1 MAWSVSCEA
10 GRPDND
16 RNVVFRAGAVAQP
29 IPREAQEDRLVRS
42 MALSYLLDIHKVISL
57 SYAW

>member
-1 MAWSVSCEA
+1 
-10 GRPDND
+10 
-16 RNVVFRAGAVAQP
+16 VAQP